1 MEVRRQLQKA
11 LLTKEEGGDDEGGY
25 LSMLLRNIVNNLEIT
40 LKGVS
45 PLPSLPRRST
55 SATRI
60 ISPTRRSSPSA

>member
-1 MEVRRQLQKA
+1 MRRQLQKA

-45 PLPSLPRRST
+45 PIPLLSLRST

>member
-11 LLTKEEGGDDEGGY
+11 LLTKEEGGDDEGGF

-45 PLPSLPRRST
+45 ALLPFLPRST

-60 ISPTRRSSPSA
+60 ISPTRPSSPSE